1 MSTTVKNRVQLVGNL
16 GNTPEMKSFDN
27 NKLARFAVATS
38 EYKKNKNGEFI
49 TETHWHTVIAWG
61 KLAEKAEK
69 LFEKGSQVL
78 IDGKLVTRNYNDKDG
93 NKRYSTEIVANELV
107 LMNKKQVQ

>member
-16 GNTPEMKSFDN
+16 GSTPEMKAFDN

-38 EYKKNKNGEFI
+38 EYKKNKNGEYI
-49 TETHWHTVIAWG
+49 TETHWHNVIAWG
-61 KLAEKAEK
+61 KLAERAEK

-78 IDGKLVTRNYNDKDG
+78 VDGKLVTRNYNDKDG
-93 NKRYSTEIVANELV
+93 NKRYVTEIVANELV
-107 LMNKKQVQ
+107 LMNKKQA